1 MMDKAMDFIIAASV
15 GFIAWFFGGID
26 GLLQVLIAFSIID
39 YLTGIIAAALNHELS
54 SRVGFRGIVKKVIL
68 FMFVGMAHLL
78 DSYLPGDSGS
88 IRAVVCLF
96 YVVNEGISII
106 ENAEKIGVPIPK
118 PLHNM
123 LAKLHDMT
131 SNESESHNTPA
142 KLHDMTSN
150 ESESHN
156 MPANLHEM
164 TQNNNPA
171 NLESHNM
178 PANLHDVIN
187 NESANNQELAHD
199 IMPANNQ
206 EEDGELN
213 NEVSK

>member
-1 MMDKAMDFIIAASV
+1 MMGKFMDFVIAASL
-15 GFIAWFFGGID
+15 GFITWFFGGID
-26 GLLQVLIAFSIID
+26 GLLQVLIAFSVID
-39 YLTGIIAAALNHELS
+39 YLTGIIAAGLNHELS
-54 SRVGFRGIVKKVIL
+54 SLVGFRGIVKKVIL

-131 SNESESHNTPA
+131 QNNNESEKDNPEKMTVYNSYSH
-142 KLHDMTSN
+142 
-150 ESESHN
+150 SE
-156 MPANLHEM
+156 
-164 TQNNNPA
+164 
-171 NLESHNM
+171 
-178 PANLHDVIN
+178 
-187 NESANNQELAHD
+187 NNQV
-199 IMPANNQ
+199 MPHEASH
-206 EEDGELN
+206 EDSEDEN
-213 NEVSK
+213 IKQNE

>member
-1 MMDKAMDFIIAASV
+1 MIENNFLDFIIAAML
-15 GFIAWFFGGID
+15 GFITWFFGGID
-26 GLLQVLIAFSIID
+26 GLLQVLIAFSVID
-39 YLTGIIAAALNHELS
+39 YLTGIIAAGLNHELS

-131 SNESESHNTPA
+131 
-142 KLHDMTSN
+142 
-150 ESESHN
+150 
-156 MPANLHEM
+156 
-164 TQNNNPA
+164 QNNNEPEKDSPEKMTVC
-171 NLESHNM
+171 NTYSHSEDEN
-178 PANLHDVIN
+178 IKQ
-187 NESANNQELAHD
+187 NE
-199 IMPANNQ
+199 
-206 EEDGELN
+206 
-213 NEVSK
+213 

>member
-1 MMDKAMDFIIAASV
+1 MTENTIMDFLV
-15 GFIAWFFGGID
+15 GSLLGFVAWFFGGVD
-26 GLLQVLIAFSIID
+26 GLLQVLIAFTIID

-54 SRVGFRGIVKKVIL
+54 SRTGFRGIVKKVIL

-123 LAKLHDMT
+123 LAKIHDMT
-131 SNESESHNTPA
+131 QAGDNDELIRNKFNEHEITEQ
-142 KLHDMTSN
+142 KLPDK
-150 ESESHN
+150 EIL
-156 MPANLHEM
+156 P
-164 TQNNNPA
+164 PI
-171 NLESHNM
+171 NLENG
-178 PANLHDVIN
+178 
-187 NESANNQELAHD
+187 NEAKEVNQEVKKD
-199 IMPANNQ
+199 NQ
-206 EEDGELN
+206 
-213 NEVSK
+213 NENKKSK

>member
-1 MMDKAMDFIIAASV
+1 MTENNIMDFLICSSL
-15 GFIAWFFGGID
+15 GFITWFFGGID
-26 GLLQVLIAFSIID
+26 GLLQVLIAFSVID

-54 SRVGFRGIVKKVIL
+54 SRTGFRGIVKKVIL

-123 LAKLHDMT
+123 LAKIHDMT
-131 SNESESHNTPA
+131 QNTEHDYKPEENKFNE
-142 KLHDMTSN
+142 
-150 ESESHN
+150 
-156 MPANLHEM
+156 HEL
-164 TQNNNPA
+164 TEQK
-171 NLESHNM
+171 
-178 PANLHDVIN
+178 
-187 NESANNQELAHD
+187 LAHEIFTENEKLND
-199 IMPANNQ
+199 
-206 EEDGELN
+206 EEF
-213 NEVSK
+213 K

>member
-1 MMDKAMDFIIAASV
+1 MDFIIAASL
-15 GFIAWFFGGID
+15 GFITWFFGGID

-39 YLTGIIAAALNHELS
+39 YITGIIAAGLNHELS

-131 SNESESHNTPA
+131 SNESA
-142 KLHDMTSN
+142 
-150 ESESHN
+150 ESHN
-156 MPANLHEM
+156 MPAKSHDVI
-164 TQNNNPA
+164 NNE
-171 NLESHNM
+171 LESHNM
-178 PANLHDVIN
+178 PVKSHDV
-187 NESANNQELAHD
+187 
-199 IMPANNQ
+199 MPANNQ
-206 EEDGELN
+206 EVAHDVTN
-213 NEVSK
+213 NESANLESEESAQNNTPEKMTVCNTYTHSANNQQKRGVK

>member
-1 MMDKAMDFIIAASV
+1 MMDKVMDFIIAAFL
-15 GFIAWFFGGID
+15 GFITWFFGGVD

-39 YLTGIIAAALNHELS
+39 YITGIIAAGLNHELS

-131 SNESESHNTPA
+131 QNKEFEHEQKNE
-142 KLHDMTSN
+142 
-150 ESESHN
+150 
-156 MPANLHEM
+156 
-164 TQNNNPA
+164 QNNNA
-171 NLESHNM
+171 SELEKMTLTISKGHSENG
-178 PANLHDVIN
+178 HD
-187 NESANNQELAHD
+187 LAHEIFID
-199 IMPANNQ
+199 
-206 EEDGELN
+206 DGESK
-213 NEVSK
+213 NEESK

>member
-1 MMDKAMDFIIAASV
+1 MINRFLDFIIAAMI
-15 GFIAWFFGGID
+15 GFITWFFGGID
-26 GLLQVLIAFSIID
+26 GLLQVLIAFSVID
-39 YLTGIIAAALNHELS
+39 YLTGIIAAGLNHELS

-123 LAKLHDMT
+123 LAKLH
-131 SNESESHNTPA
+131 
-142 KLHDMTSN
+142 
-150 ESESHN
+150 
-156 MPANLHEM
+156 EM
-164 TQNNNPA
+164 TQTVNKEFEHEQQKET
-171 NLESHNM
+171 LSD
-178 PANLHDVIN
+178 LTR
-187 NESANNQELAHD
+187 NETGQELAHE
-199 IMPANNQ
+199 IFIESEKSAN
-206 EEDGELN
+206 EE
-213 NEVSK
+213 SK

>member
-1 MMDKAMDFIIAASV
+1 MTENNIMDFLICSSL
-15 GFIAWFFGGID
+15 GFITWFFGGID
-26 GLLQVLIAFSIID
+26 GLLQVLIAFSVID

-54 SRVGFRGIVKKVIL
+54 SRTGFRGIIKKIIL

-123 LAKLHDMT
+123 LAKI
-131 SNESESHNTPA
+131 HN
-142 KLHDMTSN
+142 
-150 ESESHN
+150 
-156 MPANLHEM
+156 M
-164 TQNNNPA
+164 TQNDEQQEHRAKPEHAQENNEPQKLPDNEELPLI
-171 NLESHNM
+171 NLENG
-178 PANLHDVIN
+178 
-187 NESANNQELAHD
+187 NEVNEVNQEVKKDTHK
-199 IMPANNQ
+199 Q
-206 EEDGELN
+206 
-213 NEVSK
+213 KQK

>member
-1 MMDKAMDFIIAASV
+1 MTENSIMDFLICSML
-15 GFIAWFFGGID
+15 GFITWFFGGID
-26 GLLQVLIAFSIID
+26 GLLQVLIAFSVID

-54 SRVGFRGIVKKVIL
+54 SRTGFRGIVKKVIL

-123 LAKLHDMT
+123 LAKIHD
-131 SNESESHNTPA
+131 
-142 KLHDMTSN
+142 
-150 ESESHN
+150 
-156 MPANLHEM
+156 M
-164 TQNNNPA
+164 TQNNEQQEHSAKSEHQQENNELSKIPA
-171 NLESHNM
+171 KEELPPINLEN
-178 PANLHDVIN
+178 V
-187 NESANNQELAHD
+187 NEVKEVNQEVMKDNHK
-199 IMPANNQ
+199 
-206 EEDGELN
+206 
-213 NEVSK
+213 SKQK

>member
-1 MMDKAMDFIIAASV
+1 MIENNIMDFIICALL
-15 GFIAWFFGGID
+15 GFITWFFGGID
-26 GLLQVLIAFSIID
+26 GLLQVLIAFSVID
-39 YLTGIIAAALNHELS
+39 YITGIIAACLNHELS

-78 DSYLPGDSGS
+78 DLYLPGDSGS

-131 SNESESHNTPA
+131 Q
-142 KLHDMTSN
+142 L
-150 ESESHN
+150 
-156 MPANLHEM
+156 
-164 TQNNNPA
+164 
-171 NLESHNM
+171 
-178 PANLHDVIN
+178 
-187 NESANNQELAHD
+187 
-199 IMPANNQ
+199 
-206 EEDGELN
+206 DG
-213 NEVSK
+213 EVSKPESNMTESDGESVNSDDNCEKMTVYNTYTHSKQESAPPGKVKESKHDKAK

>member
-1 MMDKAMDFIIAASV
+1 MIDKIMDFIIAASV

-131 SNESESHNTPA
+131 QNEPAKLESDNMPA
-142 KLHDMTSN
+142 KLHDMT
-150 ESESHN
+150 
-156 MPANLHEM
+156 
-164 TQNNNPA
+164 QNNN
-171 NLESHNM
+171 
-178 PANLHDVIN
+178 
-187 NESANNQELAHD
+187 
-199 IMPANNQ
+199 PANNQ

-213 NEVSK
+213 NEISK